1 MSVIEEW
8 LSEHGTLH
16 FSLID
21 PDSQPPKEAGAK
33 ALICAD
39 FGTDAIMVGGT
50 TVNSRQQVYR
60 TVEAIKATTNL
71 PVILFPNSRDFL
83 VDNADF
89 IFFMSLLNS
98 TNPIHRFTE
107 QLEGAP
113 YVKQLGITP
122 IPTGYMVIS
131 TSPTPT
137 TVEKKTQLDKIGVDD
152 IEKAIKYAL
161 YAEFTGMHVLYMDAG
176 SNPHQPISNAMIKKV
191 KENLTIPLI
200 IGGGIRNIN
209 TAREKVRAGADIIVT
224 GTAVEENTAAVK
236 GIISA
241 IKES

>member
-1 MSVIEEW
+1 MSVIDDW

-21 PDSQPPKEAGAK
+21 PDSQPPEEAGAK
-33 ALICAD
+33 ALLCSD
-39 FGTDAIMVGGT
+39 FGTNAIMVGGT
-50 TVNSRQQVYR
+50 TVNSRQQVYK
-60 TVEAIKATTNL
+60 TVEAIKTATDI

-89 IFFMSLLNS
+89 LFFMSLLNS
-98 TNPIHRFTE
+98 TNAMHKFTE

-137 TVEKKTQLDKIGVDD
+137 TVERKTQLDKIGVHD
-152 IEKAIKYAL
+152 IDKAIKYAL
-161 YAEFTGMHVLYMDAG
+161 YAEFSGMCVLYMDAG
-176 SNPHQPISNAMIKKV
+176 SNPHQPINNAMIKGV

-200 IGGGIRNIN
+200 IGGGIRSAK
-209 TAREKVRAGADIIVT
+209 TAREKVQAGADIIVT
-224 GTAVEENTAAVK
+224 GTAIEENAAAVK

-241 IKES
+241 INEN